1 MNARVRRAVRVSA
14 LAGGAL
20 VAATVLTGC
29 GTANADDAT
38 PEDRTFSISGKQL
51 TVDSDNSVIELVPV
65 AKDGKDIK
73 VTRWFD
79 GWTLGGSAGVSW
91 EMRGDTLK
99 LRLKCS
105 GISVGC
111 ESKHRIEV
119 PRGVSVKVDD
129 SNGEIK
135 ARDFKTPLTL
145 SSDNGRI
152 DVRDSNG
159 ALELKTSNG
168 EINADGVGAP
178 RVTATSSNG
187 RIAISATKAPESI
200 DVETGNG
207 EIRVTLPRT
216 GYKVDARSDSGNAK
230 VGVPRDDASGHSV
243 RAHSSN
249 GIVDIRPAG

>member
-29 GTANADDAT
+29 GTANAEDAT

-51 TVDSDNSVIELVPV
+51 TVDSDNSAIELVPV

-111 ESKHRIEV
+111 EAKHRIEV

-135 ARDFKTPLTL
+135 ASGFETPLTL
-145 SSDNGRI
+145 TSGNGRI

-159 ALELKTSNG
+159 ALELETSNG
-168 EINADGVGAP
+168 EIIADGVGAP
-178 RVTATSSNG
+178 RVKARSSNG

-200 DVETGNG
+200 DAETDNG
-207 EIRVTLPRT
+207 GIRVTLPRT
-216 GYKVDARSDSGNAK
+216 GYKVDARSDSGGAK

-249 GIVDIRPAG
+249 GEVDIRAVG

>member
-1 MNARVRRAVRVSA
+1 MNPRVRRAVRVSV
-14 LAGGAL
+14 LGGGAL
-20 VAATVLTGC
+20 VAAVSLTGC
-29 GTANADDAT
+29 GTANAEDAT
-38 PEDRTFSISGKQL
+38 PETRTFSISGKQL
-51 TVDSDNSVIELVPV
+51 TVDSDNSAIELVPV

-111 ESKHRIEV
+111 EAKHRIEV

-129 SNGEIK
+129 ANGEIK
-135 ARDFKTPLTL
+135 AGGFETPLTL
-145 SSDNGRI
+145 KSDNGRI

-159 ALELKTSNG
+159 ALELETSNG
-168 EINADGVGAP
+168 EIIAENVGAP
-178 RVTATSSNG
+178 RIKAGSSNG
-187 RIAISATKAPESI
+187 RIAISASKAPESI
-200 DVETGNG
+200 DARTDNG
-207 EIRVTLPRT
+207 EIRVALPRT
-216 GYKVDARSDSGNAK
+216 GYKVDARSDSGGVK
-230 VGVPRDDASGHSV
+230 VGVPRDDASGRSV

-249 GIVDIRPAG
+249 GAVDIRATG